1 MALPDSK
8 YVGWER
14 LSAQKLKIDEIYNA
28 MIVKPIEGM
37 GKAASMFDKAVL
49 DRIVNFVANGAE
61 DSGKSFKRLQNGNV
75 ETYVLIM
82 SLAVGII
89 LIVNFLLNS

>member
-1 MALPDSK
+1 MVYCKKYLCKQKENGITRSK

-61 DSGKSFKRLQNGNV
+61 DSGKSQSAFRM
-75 ETYVLIM
+75 EM
-82 SLAVGII
+82 
-89 LIVNFLLNS
+89 